1 MITTREFLRRSTVA
15 ATLAAFPSITRAAN
29 IYAADVI
36 IVGAGFSGL
45 AAAKT
50 LRDAGKNVLVLEG
63 RERIGGR
70 VLSDSTWPG
79 KYPVEMGAAWIH
91 GVNGNPLSTLA
102 RSAALQTVPFNYDK
116 KAVYKDR
123 GVLLSSADI
132 ASFENLF
139 AQVSLGAESLSN
151 SLSSDIPLA
160 TAFKRVADGKK
171 WSTSQLPN
179 ARRVAHVEIEH
190 EYGAP
195 LENLSAWNWSEGSE
209 LSGGDA
215 FVSSGFSQI
224 SHLAATSLNI
234 LFKKTITSITT
245 TSASVEIK
253 TQDGTA
259 YKAPKVI
266 CTLPLGV
273 LKKGAVQ
280 FTPSLPLEKTRA
292 IHKLGMGLLQK
303 TVLKFDSVFWPR
315 DLHLFDWLGGT
326 PAFQWAEWVNLYP
339 FTQEPI
345 LVGFNMG
352 EFAATLEAKS
362 DAQVQAEAL
371 AALGTMLGRT
381 IPTPRAIRVSRWGK
395 DPLSLGAYSY
405 MGVGATPQD
414 RINLAK
420 PISGRLFF
428 AGEATH
434 TKFPATLHGA
444 WMSGLDAAKAAM
456 A

>member
-1 MITTREFLRRSTVA
+1 MITTREFLRRSVVA
-15 ATLAAFPSITRAAN
+15 ATFTAFPSITRAAN
-29 IYAADVI
+29 IYSADVI
-36 IVGAGFSGL
+36 VIGAGFSGL

-50 LRDAGKNVLVLEG
+50 LRDAGKSVLVLEG
-63 RERIGGR
+63 RDRTGGR
-70 VLSDSTWPG
+70 AFSDSSWPG

-91 GVNGNPLSTLA
+91 GVSGNPLSTLA
-102 RSAALQTVPFNYDK
+102 KSAALQTLPFNYDK
-116 KAVYKDR
+116 KAAYKDR
-123 GVLLSSADI
+123 GVLLSSAEI
-132 ASFENLF
+132 ASFEKLF
-139 AQVSLGAESLSN
+139 DQAAQGAVSLSN
-151 SLSSDIPLA
+151 SLNNDIPLA
-160 TAFKRVADGKK
+160 AAFKRVADSKK
-171 WSTSQLPN
+171 WSASQLSN
-179 ARRVAHVEIEH
+179 ARRIAHVEIEH
-190 EYGAP
+190 EYGAA

-209 LSGGDA
+209 FSGGDA
-215 FVSSGFSQI
+215 FVAKGFSQL
-224 SHLAATSLNI
+224 SNLAATSLNI
-234 LFKKTITSITT
+234 LLKKTITSITT
-245 TSASVEIK
+245 TSAYVEVK
-253 TQDGTA
+253 TQDGAA

-280 FTPSLPLEKTRA
+280 FTPGLPLEKTRA
-292 IHKLGMGLLQK
+292 INKLGMGLLQK
-303 TVLKFDSVFWPR
+303 TILKFDSVFWPK
-315 DLHLFDWLGGT
+315 DVQLFDWLGGT

-352 EFAATLEAKS
+352 DFAATLEAKS
-362 DAQVQAEAL
+362 DAQVQAEAI

-381 IPTPRAIRVSRWGK
+381 IPTPRAIRVSRWGR
-395 DPLSLGAYSY
+395 DPFSLGAYSY

-414 RINLAK
+414 RSNLAK

-456 A
+456 S